1 MTKTAD
7 DHNDNKYAPAAPKPG
22 AVAKSESAAGKAL
35 SAIDA
40 NPVVALI
47 GGLAIGAVAGALLPR
62 GARES
67 DLLRPVGRRIGGAT
81 RAAIDAA
88 TAAGKEALDD
98 GGLNRDAL
106 RQQTGKIVEQVLKA
120 AGAAGT
126 AAIGAARDTPR

>member
-1 MTKTAD
+1 MSKSAN
-7 DHNDNKYAPAAPKPG
+7 DHNDKKDAPAAPKPG
-22 AVAKSESAAGKAL
+22 AAASGDTLGKAL

-40 NPVVALI
+40 NPVIALF
-47 GGLAIGAVAGALLPR
+47 GGLALGAVAGALLPR
-62 GARES
+62 GERES
-67 DLLRPVGRRIGGAT
+67 ELLRPVGRRIGGAT

-88 TAAGKEALDD
+88 TTAGKEALDD